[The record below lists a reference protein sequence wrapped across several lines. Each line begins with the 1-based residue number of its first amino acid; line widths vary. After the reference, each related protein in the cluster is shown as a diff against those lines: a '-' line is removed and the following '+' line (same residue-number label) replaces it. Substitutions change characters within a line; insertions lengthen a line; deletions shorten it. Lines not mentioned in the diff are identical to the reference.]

1 MGPFPCAPHDRSP
14 RWGMSIGPFA
24 CIHIEGQS
32 SQNGG
37 SGAPPNGHSGV
48 RARRRNTCGAFT
60 LASVFFARSARSPS
74 IDRYKKQEE
83 LARPRSD
90 VKISQARFPGER
102 QRKNL
107 PRTKP
112 RERELLF
119 FLSRPKRRFSRRTQD
134 GTLTRSHTHP
144 TRPLLSRPNG
154 MSFMHFEIGK
164 RAEEFQAAGSGVLF
178 QSDVSYG
185 FMIGSNLFRGQTVWT
200 TCW

>member
-1 MGPFPCAPHDRSP
+1 MAWPGAGPGAVARETEPVRADVGQAGGASDDEMGPFLFAPHDRSP

-32 SQNGG
+32 SQNG
-37 SGAPPNGHSGV
+37 SGAPP
-48 RARRRNTCGAFT
+48 TEWAFGGSSKEAEHLWRSRS

-119 FLSRPKRRFSRRTQD
+119 FLSRPKRRFSRRTRD
-134 GTLTRSHTHP
+134 GTLTRSHTHTP
-144 TRPLLSRPNG
+144 PAPPLSP
-154 MSFMHFEIGK
+154 K
-164 RAEEFQAAGSGVLF
+164 RNELYAF
-178 QSDVSYG
+178 
-185 FMIGSNLFRGQTVWT
+185 
-200 TCW
+200 

>member
-1 MGPFPCAPHDRSP
+1 MAWPGAGPGAVARETEPVRADVGQAGGASNDEMGPFLAPLTIAR
-14 RWGMSIGPFA
+14 RGMSIGPFA

-37 SGAPPNGHSGV
+37 SSPGLLRMGIRGFEQGGGTPV
-48 RARRRNTCGAFT
+48 AFT

-102 QRKNL
+102 QRKKL

-112 RERELLF
+112 REKTALF
-119 FLSRPKRRFSRRTQD
+119 LEP
-134 GTLTRSHTHP
+134 
-144 TRPLLSRPNG
+144 
-154 MSFMHFEIGK
+154 
-164 RAEEFQAAGSGVLF
+164 A
-178 QSDVSYG
+178 
-185 FMIGSNLFRGQTVWT
+185 
-200 TCW
+200 

>member
-1 MGPFPCAPHDRSP
+1 MGQAGGASNDEMGPFLAPLTIAR
-14 RWGMSIGPFA
+14 RGMSIGPFA

-37 SGAPPNGHSGV
+37 SSPGLLRPNGHSGV

-74 IDRYKKQEE
+74 IDCYKKQEE

-102 QRKNL
+102 QRKKL
-107 PRTKP
+107 PRSL
-112 RERELLF
+112 ERKLLF
-119 FLSRPKRRFSRRTQD
+119 FLSRPKRRFCRRTQD

-144 TRPLLSRPNG
+144 TRSSP
-154 MSFMHFEIGK
+154 
-164 RAEEFQAAGSGVLF
+164 A
-178 QSDVSYG
+178 
-185 FMIGSNLFRGQTVWT
+185 QTE
-200 TCW
+200 